1 MSLSEVAM
9 RKAVAIDDSKTVLA
23 SVRHALEGL
32 GFRVTTATD
41 PSELKPETCQ
51 EASLIVVDVNM
62 EQVFGDDVVT
72 FLRESW
78 QVNAPIFLYSS
89 IPISELEKR
98 DKGGR
103 VRRTHRVW
111 FPLPKHVGAPEND
124 TILPRRAARHHHRD
138 RSHHCRAAAG
148 GVDDAAAAHVLPDCG
163 GSVPGVSRPE

>member
-98 DKGGR
+98 AKLAGASGAVCKSDGVAALVAR
-103 VRRTHRVW
+103 VRH
-111 FPLPKHVGAPEND
+111 L
-124 TILPRRAARHHHRD
+124 
-138 RSHHCRAAAG
+138 AG
-148 GVDDAAAAHVLPDCG
+148 SP
-163 GSVPGVSRPE
+163 